1 MSKFT
6 LFTGKNGE
14 FYWNLKAGNGEIIG
28 KSEGYTTKAAAM
40 NGIESTRKNAS
51 EEARYDMKEA
61 KNGKFHWNLKA
72 GNGQVILSS
81 QMYSSESGAKNG
93 IQSTMKN
100 APEAKLLDETE
111 TTKAA

>member
-1 MSKFT
+1 MGKFT

-28 KSEGYTTKAAAM
+28 QSEGYTTKSAAL
-40 NGIESTRKNAS
+40 NGIESTRKNAP
-51 EEARYDMKEA
+51 EEGRYEMKEA

-72 GNGQVILSS
+72 ANGQIIMSS
-81 QMYSSESGAKNG
+81 QMYESESGAKNG

-100 APEAKLLDETE
+100 APEATLTDETE
-111 TTKAA
+111 STKAA